1 MFVDPGDVLPLV
13 GVGLLT
19 VTTIA
24 AIGGAWAMGRVR
36 GMRES
41 QQLRE
46 ADLDTHARIERME
59 RSLQAVS
66 EEIERLGEVQRFAL
80 KVIAD
85 KVSEPEPQEPIRIP
99 HGRVITP
106 H

>member
-1 MFVDPGDVLPLV
+1 MDPSDLIPILGIVFIA
-13 GVGLLT
+13 GCT
-19 VTTIA
+19 VIA
-24 AIGGAWAMGRVR
+24 VAGAWAMGRAR
-36 GMRES
+36 GIA
-41 QQLRE
+41 E
-46 ADLDTHARIERME
+46 AARQHGNELDTHYRIERME
-59 RSLQAVS
+59 RSLAGVS

-85 KVSEPEPQEPIRIP
+85 KAGVAEKEVSP

>member
-1 MFVDPGDVLPLV
+1 MYIDPGDYLPLM
-13 GVGLLT
+13 GVSMLAI
-19 VTTIA
+19 TTGFAIA
-24 AIGGAWAMGRVR
+24 GAWAMGRYR
-36 GMRES
+36 G
-41 QQLRE
+41 LRDAQKLRDE
-46 ADLDTHARIERME
+46 ELDSRARLERME
-59 RSLQAVS
+59 RSLEAVS

-85 KVSEPEPQEPIRIP
+85 KVSDAEPQEPIRLP

>member
-1 MFVDPGDVLPLV
+1 MYIDPGDYLPLM
-13 GVGLLT
+13 GVSLLT
-19 VTTIA
+19 ITTGFSIV
-24 AIGGAWAMGRVR
+24 GAWAMGRNR
-36 GMRES
+36 GLRDA
-41 QQLRE
+41 QQLRDDE
-46 ADLDTHARIERME
+46 LDSRARIERME
-59 RSLQAVS
+59 KTLETMS

-85 KVSEPEPQEPIRIP
+85 KVSEAEPQEPIRLP